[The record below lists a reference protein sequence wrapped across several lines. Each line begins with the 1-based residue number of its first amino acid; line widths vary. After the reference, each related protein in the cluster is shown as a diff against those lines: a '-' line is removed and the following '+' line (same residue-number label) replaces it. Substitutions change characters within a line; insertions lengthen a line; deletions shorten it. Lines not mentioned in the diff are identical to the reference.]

1 MAQKPVLDWVRR
13 KWRAYCAVRKSA
25 AEVNPNGL
33 LRLAEEVRTL
43 AEAARRVCPPER
55 RLQSRIR
62 DILHVIDEMD
72 EMRRLAD
79 LAASPDLR
87 RLPPDKRQLLRRGLV
102 NSREQLLRVMG
113 QATAPT
119 RLLQ

>member
-1 MAQKPVLDWVRR
+1 MLDWVRR

-62 DILHVIDEMD
+62 GILHEMD
-72 EMRRLAD
+72 EMRRLVD
-79 LAASPDLR
+79 LAASPGLR
-87 RLPPDKRQLLRRGLV
+87 RLPQDKRQLLRRGLV
-102 NSREQLLRVMG
+102 SSREQLLRVMG
-113 QATAPT
+113 QAKAPT

>member
-1 MAQKPVLDWVRR
+1 MLGWGRR
-13 KWRAYCAVRKSA
+13 KWRAYRAARKSA

-62 DILHVIDEMD
+62 GIHE
-72 EMRRLAD
+72 ETHRLAD
-79 LAASPDLR
+79 IAATPDFRCLA
-87 RLPPDKRQLLRRGLV
+87 PDKRQLLRRGLV

-113 QATAPT
+113 QATVPT
-119 RLLQ
+119 KLLQ

>member
-1 MAQKPVLDWVRR
+1 MAEGKPVVAWVRR

-25 AEVNPNGL
+25 AEVNPGGL

-62 DILHVIDEMD
+62 GIFDETH
-72 EMRRLAD
+72 RLSE
-79 LAASPDLR
+79 LAAQPEFRYLAPDQ
-87 RLPPDKRQLLRRGLV
+87 RQLLHRGLV
-102 NSREQLLRVMG
+102 HSREQLLRVMG
-113 QATAPT
+113 QAQAPT

>member
-1 MAQKPVLDWVRR
+1 MAQDKPVLDWVRR

-55 RLQSRIR
+55 RLESSIR
-62 DILHVIDEMD
+62 GIHE

-79 LAASPDLR
+79 LAASPGFR

-102 NSREQLLRVMG
+102 NSREHLLRVMC
-113 QATAPT
+113 QAKAPT

>member
-1 MAQKPVLDWVRR
+1 VAQRRPLLDWVRR
-13 KWRAYCAVRKSA
+13 KWRAYRAVRKSA

-62 DILHVIDEMD
+62 GIHKEMHRLTDIAATPDF
-72 EMRRLAD
+72 RRLA
-79 LAASPDLR
+79 
-87 RLPPDKRQLLRRGLV
+87 PDKRQLLRRGLV

-113 QATAPT
+113 QAPVPT

>member
-1 MAQKPVLDWVRR
+1 MAVAQGRPVLDWMRR

-25 AEVNPNGL
+25 AEVNPGGL

-62 DILHVIDEMD
+62 GINE

-87 RLPPDKRQLLRRGLV
+87 RLPQDKRQLLRRGLV
-102 NSREQLLRVMG
+102 SSREQLLRVMG
-113 QATAPT
+113 QANVPT